1 MLLAWL
7 PAALLAWLPAVLLL
21 KVLLALQLP
30 ESPVPPHPRRA
41 ERRRR
46 AVAAAASASVAP
58 AALARGREEAAPG
71 TAQVAPSVVG
81 ASGLLLALL
90 PAALLAP
97 KTSALRLRLP
107 LVLLP
112 PQCQ

>member
-1 MLLAWL
+1 M
-7 PAALLAWLPAVLLL
+7 
-21 KVLLALQLP
+21 
-30 ESPVPPHPRRA
+30 
-41 ERRRR
+41 
-46 AVAAAASASVAP
+46 AAAASASVAP
-58 AALARGREEAAPG
+58 AALALGREEAAPG

-107 LVLLP
+107 LVLPSVPVELAEAWLTGIEARRLDSSDSLVRIAAP
-112 PQCQ
+112 SGSPNGNFWDWRVRLAA